1 MSNEVERKIRVF
13 CNKGKMDIKNLR
25 IIEDKNGYIADDG
38 RMSMMFDEKGKP
50 TSLPMNRTYSN
61 MGPKFGKW
69 LSIIYLA
76 VIIGLILFFAIGVLI
91 DKFFK

>member
-1 MSNEVERKIRVF
+1 MSNEVEIKIRTF
-13 CNKGKMDIKNLR
+13 CNKGNMNIKNLR
-25 IIEDKNGYIADDG
+25 IMKDKNGYIADDG

-50 TSLPMNRTYSN
+50 TSLPMNKTYYR

-76 VIIGLILFFAIGVLI
+76 VIVGIILFCAVGVFMN
-91 DKFFK
+91 KFTN